1 MKLFKNLLIRR
12 KVVPKGVTR
21 YIHPTQMENMIVS
34 ANKIISQLNAAI
46 VIMEK
51 MKVNSCEVEQFK
63 MYKKMFHETWLGVA
77 EYYNVINGI
86 DVEKYSDKRYIS

>member
-12 KVVPKGVTR
+12 KVVPKSATR
-21 YIHPTQMENMIVS
+21 YIHPTQMENVIVS
-34 ANKIISQLNAAI
+34 ADKIISQLNAAI
-46 VIMEK
+46 VILEK

-77 EYYNVINGI
+77 EHYNVINSI
-86 DVEKYSDKRYIS
+86 DMEKYSDRRYIS

>member
-12 KVVPKGVTR
+12 KVVPKRVTR

-34 ANKIISQLNAAI
+34 ADKIISQLSAAI
-46 VIMEK
+46 VIMGK

-77 EYYNVINGI
+77 EHYNTINNI
-86 DVEKYSDKRYIS
+86 DTEKCSDKRYIS